1 MIKVVNI
8 SAWARMSERSRKRAN
23 ATDPNQQV
31 ALQWPH
37 RVPHAHAFRD
47 DGSVVNDWLEEN
59 FGPCGSQV
67 WQDADSDRMLNIETD
82 SAWGKVGGGFHF
94 RDPDH
99 AFAFKMRW
107 G

>member
-1 MIKVVNI
+1 MIKVINL
-8 SAWARMSERSRKRAN
+8 SAWTRMSERSRQRHVHS
-23 ATDPNQQV
+23 DPNKQV

-37 RVPHAHAFRD
+37 SVPHAHAILH
-47 DGSVVNDWLEEN
+47 GPSSVSNWLEEH
-59 FGPCGSQV
+59 FGPCGSDI
-67 WQDADSDRMLNIETD
+67 WTDADSDRMLNIETE
-82 SAWGKVGGGFHF
+82 SAWGKTGGSYHF